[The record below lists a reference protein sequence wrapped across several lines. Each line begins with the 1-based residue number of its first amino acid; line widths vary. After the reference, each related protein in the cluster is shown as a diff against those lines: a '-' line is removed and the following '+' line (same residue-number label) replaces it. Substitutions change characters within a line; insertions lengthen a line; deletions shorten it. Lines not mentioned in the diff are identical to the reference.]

1 VVAAGAQYTA
11 GVHSP
16 RRARIARDEKRPA
29 ARAVSATA
37 DQERGPMELPSFD
50 LLKLIAVAGALVI
63 ALYGVNRVDARLKAK
78 NQGLGANALRAFGL
92 VIFIPT
98 LVILAIVTDMRTDVL
113 AALLGTIAGYAL
125 SHSAPDNE

>member
-1 VVAAGAQYTA
+1 
-11 GVHSP
+11 
-16 RRARIARDEKRPA
+16 
-29 ARAVSATA
+29 
-37 DQERGPMELPSFD
+37 MELPSFD